1 LPQQLAIAATHQSKT
16 ALHETNGPIAPI
28 VGFPGSFGDGL
39 GAKQALGDRAI
50 AVAFDAAIE
59 RAQCLGQSLSTLWGQ
74 FMKGGTG
81 GAPVERAPESA
92 RGMDT
97 NLAVIVEGQL
107 GCVARACDMRLSQPQ
122 PMLDVL
128 DPQEN
133 VPAIGGPPHFA
144 G

>member
-1 LPQQLAIAATHQSKT
+1 MPKIRGGFSIPLGTMSYFLRRDCRSSFAIAATHQSKT

-28 VGFPGSFGDGL
+28 VGFPGPFGDGL

-92 RGMDT
+92 RGMDA
-97 NLAVIVEGQL
+97 NLEVIVEGNS
-107 GCVARACDMRLSQPQ
+107 AA
-122 PMLDVL
+122 
-128 DPQEN
+128 
-133 VPAIGGPPHFA
+133 
-144 G
+144 